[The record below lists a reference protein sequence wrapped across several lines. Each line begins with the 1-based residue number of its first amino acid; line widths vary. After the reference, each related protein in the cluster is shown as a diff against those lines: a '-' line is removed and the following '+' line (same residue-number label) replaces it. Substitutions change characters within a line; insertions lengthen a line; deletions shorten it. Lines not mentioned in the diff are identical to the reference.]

1 MILLKV
7 SETQSSFN
15 PDIIFLQ
22 PHTVLMCQR
31 TVLGD
36 IFSPLSLRPCVFI
49 SALQVDSLQNNGY
62 YSVFKI
68 AIEVGLLFHPVGTAG
83 RFLLFLSMRVD
94 GVPPLRNQAI
104 VFVVQPLH
112 P

>member
-1 MILLKV
+1 M
-7 SETQSSFN
+7 
-15 PDIIFLQ
+15 
-22 PHTVLMCQR
+22 
-31 TVLGD
+31 
-36 IFSPLSLRPCVFI
+36 FI